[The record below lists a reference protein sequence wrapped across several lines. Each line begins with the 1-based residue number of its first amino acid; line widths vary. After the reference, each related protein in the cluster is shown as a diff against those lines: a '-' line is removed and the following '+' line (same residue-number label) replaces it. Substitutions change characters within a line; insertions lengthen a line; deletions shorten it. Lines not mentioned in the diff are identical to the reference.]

1 MQIRTLP
8 IVISMTSE
16 SSELYP
22 ELKKIEADIETLKIL
37 LVRSRKSPKKIAKL
51 EGLLKGKVSVNEED
65 IEEAKKSVFKF
76 SD

>member
-1 MQIRTLP
+1 
-8 IVISMTSE
+8 
-16 SSELYP
+16 
-22 ELKKIEADIETLKIL
+22 
-37 LVRSRKSPKKIAKL
+37 VRSRKSPKKIAKL

>member
-1 MQIRTLP
+1 M
-8 IVISMTSE
+8 ISMTSE